1 MKKVILLASAL
12 ALLTLPVIANAQG
25 IVRGARE
32 GAREGNRD
40 AGPLGGV
47 VGGAVG
53 GAVGGI
59 EGGVKGILGIPQSSG
74 GGRRER
80 VMTVTQIVDNVA
92 ADTARL
98 KADLK
103 LTPEQDKNW
112 PAFEDALRDN
122 SQHGA
127 ARVQARIDRV
137 RADPP
142 MDVVAQMNKE
152 ADFLNERAAD
162 ERKLADAAKPLY
174 DSLDDRQRTRFTDGI
189 VRLSSERRLD

>member
-1 MKKVILLASAL
+1 MKKLILLASAL
-12 ALLTLPVIANAQG
+12 ALITIPVVANAQG

-32 GAREGNRD
+32 GASEGNRD

-74 GGRRER
+74 GGRRDR
-80 VMTVTQIVDNVA
+80 VVTVTQILDNIA

-103 LTPEQDKNW
+103 LTPEQEKYW
-112 PAFEDALRDN
+112 PAFENAVRDN

-127 ARVQARIDRV
+127 ARVDARLERV
-137 RADPP
+137 RINPP
-142 MDVVAQMNKE
+142 MGVVEQLNKE
-152 ADFLNERAAD
+152 AEFLNDRAAD
-162 ERKLADAAKPLY
+162 EKKLADAAKPLY
-174 DSLDDRQRTRFTDGI
+174 DTLNDAQRTRFTDGI
-189 VRLSSERRLD
+189 VRLSNERRLD